1 MQHISEVWGGHG
13 IVLLCM
19 SPTSNPIFEMKA
31 VCSFKVHS
39 LPLVVTLH
47 DESPVGIRDLWT
59 CSGGWTFRPLFGE
72 SGRSRPGGKVSGKQ
86 SNELFGVSFFL
97 SLALDD
103 LKEGEEEEEGPQMS
117 TSVLPRSTS

>member
-1 MQHISEVWGGHG
+1 M
-13 IVLLCM
+13 LLCM

-72 SGRSRPGGKVSGKQ
+72 SGRSRPGGKVSEGKRIVWPCLNAPGRIGGNQ
-86 SNELFGVSFFL
+86 RLERKEVSNVDIRVS
-97 SLALDD
+97 S
-103 LKEGEEEEEGPQMS
+103 
-117 TSVLPRSTS
+117 RSTSHKA